1 MAETVSSRTN
11 AEMATILSGSEK
23 FSFFFLGRRDLMLVP
38 LQAWELV
45 HLSTYHRKLLSLY
58 AKLRQE
64 QQRGTGSSSC
74 ARLSLSR
81 SLIHLSILP
90 PCAKASRKSIA
101 AISFILHTSLCYFLA
116 HSCLLPS

>member
-64 QQRGTGSSSC
+64 QQRGTGSSSF
-74 ARLSLSR
+74 ARLSLS
-81 SLIHLSILP
+81 
-90 PCAKASRKSIA
+90 
-101 AISFILHTSLCYFLA
+101 LA
-116 HSCLLPS
+116 L